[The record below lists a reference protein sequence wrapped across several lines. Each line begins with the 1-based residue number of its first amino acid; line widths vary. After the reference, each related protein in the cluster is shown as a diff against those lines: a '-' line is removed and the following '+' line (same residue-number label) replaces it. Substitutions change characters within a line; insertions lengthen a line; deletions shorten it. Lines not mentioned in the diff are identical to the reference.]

1 MQVEHLFCFL
11 YKYSHLCFLIVLANK
26 VTSSTTRTNKNKTT
40 LFLIFFCGNHW
51 SVYLWL
57 CPKEC
62 FILEYFSFKDKR
74 IKNWKSNSLP
84 QHFFF
89 FFALCEIINRLTFI
103 DTNPLQ
109 VSLSLN
115 KIFKISLRLK
125 GLLKFIR
132 LLKYSEGY
140 LPKVKEHKLDSLE

>member
-26 VTSSTTRTNKNKTT
+26 VTSSITTTNKNKI
-40 LFLIFFCGNHW
+40 LFLILFCGNHW

-57 CPKEC
+57 CPKEY

-89 FFALCEIINRLTFI
+89 FFAFCKIINRLTFI

-115 KIFKISLRLK
+115 KVFKILLRLK

-140 LPKVKEHKLDSLE
+140 LLKVKQHKLDSLE